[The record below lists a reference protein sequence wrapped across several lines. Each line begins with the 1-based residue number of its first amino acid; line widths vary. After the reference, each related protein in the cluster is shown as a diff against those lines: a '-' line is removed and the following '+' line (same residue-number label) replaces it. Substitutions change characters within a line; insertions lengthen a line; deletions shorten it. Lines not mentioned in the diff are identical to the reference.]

1 MLNEIEEFKA
11 YTQQPTYAATGKRDT
26 SYMGRF
32 TVRTFTEFEGLGRI
46 LTIIARGYLFQE
58 GKNPYERIEYARNA
72 LCAWCS
78 IPEKTKK
85 ALEGRLNP
93 KVNFSDLASA
103 FPELVDEKGNGWL
116 YRHVYSIIQFVKDN
130 PSIAS
135 KSAADNCEI
144 IKEGFTREWKKK
156 VRQMQVP
163 AFALNTKGAWI
174 LRFDDILADALEL
187 GPLQNYDIS
196 LPQETLDLLAE
207 ITPKGVP
214 DTLLSM
220 LAKYYLAHKQESED
234 WVVLPV
240 SAVDAYYSSN
250 SFSKKW
256 KPILPKDL
264 VLFKNSYG
272 ICKYQIRIGASI
284 Q

>member
-11 YTQQPTYAATGKRDT
+11 YTEQPVYAATGKRDT

-32 TVRTFTEFEGLGRI
+32 TFRTFTEFEGLGRI
-46 LTIIARGYLFQE
+46 LTIIARGYLFKA
-58 GKNPYERIEYARNA
+58 GNNPYERIDYARNA

-78 IPEKTKK
+78 IPEETKK
-85 ALEGRLNP
+85 APEGRPNP

-103 FPELVDEKGNGWL
+103 FPELVDKDGSGWL
-116 YRHVYSIIQFVKDN
+116 YRHVQGIIQFVKGN
-130 PSIAS
+130 SSITS

-144 IKEGFTREWKKK
+144 LKEGFTKEWKKK

-187 GPLQNYDIS
+187 GPLLNHDIS
-196 LPQETLDLLAE
+196 LPQETLDLLTDR
-207 ITPKGVP
+207 TPKGVP
-214 DTLLSM
+214 DVLLPM
-220 LAKYYLAHKQESED
+220 LAKYYLAHLQEGEE

-240 SAVDAYYSSN
+240 SAVDAYYSGN

-256 KPILPKDL
+256 KPLLPKEL
-264 VLFKNSYG
+264 VEFKNSYG
-272 ICKYQIRIGASI
+272 ICKYKITL
-284 Q
+284 

>member
-1 MLNEIEEFKA
+1 MLNEIEEFRA
-11 YTQQPTYAATGKRDT
+11 YTEKPFYAATGKRDT

-32 TVRTFTEFEGLGRI
+32 TFRTFTEFEGLGRI
-46 LTIIARGYLFQE
+46 LTIVARGYLFNE
-58 GKNPYERIEYARNA
+58 GNNPYERIEYARNA

-85 ALEGRLNP
+85 APEGRPNP

-103 FPELVDEKGNGWL
+103 FPELVDANGSGWL
-116 YRHVYSIIQFVKDN
+116 YRHVQSIIQFVKAN
-130 PSIAS
+130 PNITS

-144 IKEGFTREWKKK
+144 LKEGFTREWKKK

-187 GPLQNYDIS
+187 GPLQNHDIS
-196 LPQETLDLLAE
+196 LPQETLALLAE
-207 ITPKGVP
+207 KTPKGVP
-214 DTLLSM
+214 DTLLPM
-220 LAKYYLAHKQESED
+220 LVKFYLAHLQEGEE

-240 SAVDAYYSSN
+240 SAVDAYYGGH

-256 KPILPKDL
+256 KPLLPKEFAE
-264 VLFKNSYG
+264 FKNSYG
-272 ICKYQIRIGASI
+272 ICKFKIIL
-284 Q
+284 

>member
-11 YTQQPTYAATGKRDT
+11 YTKQPTYAATGKRDM

-32 TVRTFTEFEGLGRI
+32 TFRTFTEFEGLGRI
-46 LTIIARGYLFQE
+46 LTIIARGYLFDN
-58 GKNPYERIEYARNA
+58 GSNPYERIEYARNA

-78 IPEKTKK
+78 IPEEMKK
-85 ALEGRLNP
+85 APEGRPNP

-116 YRHVYSIIQFVKDN
+116 YRHVQSIIQFVKGN
-130 PSIAS
+130 PNITS

-144 IKEGFTREWKKK
+144 LKEGFTREWKKK

-163 AFALNTKGAWI
+163 AFALNTKGAWV

-187 GPLQNYDIS
+187 GPLQNHDIS
-196 LPQETLDLLAE
+196 FPQETLDLLTDR
-207 ITPKGVP
+207 TPKGVP
-214 DTLLSM
+214 DNLLSM
-220 LAKYYLAHKQESED
+220 LVKYYFVHLQEGEE

-240 SAVDAYYSSN
+240 AAVDAYYGSN

-256 KPILPKDL
+256 KPLLPKEL
-264 VLFKNSYG
+264 IEFKNSYG
-272 ICKYQIRIGASI
+272 ICKFKIIL
-284 Q
+284 

>member
-11 YTQQPTYAATGKRDT
+11 YTDHPTYVATGKRDT

-32 TVRTFTEFEGLGRI
+32 TFRTFTEFEGLGRI
-46 LTIIARGYLFQE
+46 LTIIARGYLSNE
-58 GKNPYERIEYARNA
+58 GNNPYEQIEYARNA

-85 ALEGRLNP
+85 APEGRPNP
-93 KVNFSDLASA
+93 KVNFSDLASV
-103 FPELVDEKGNGWL
+103 FPELVSEDGSGWL
-116 YRHVYSIIQFVKDN
+116 YRHVQSVIQFVKDN
-130 PSIAS
+130 PNITS

-144 IKEGFTREWKKK
+144 LEKGFTREWKKK

-163 AFALNTKGAWI
+163 AFALNTKGAWV

-196 LPQETLDLLAE
+196 LPQETTTLLAE
-207 ITPKGVP
+207 RTPKGIP
-214 DTLLSM
+214 DNLLPM
-220 LAKYYLAHKQESED
+220 LVKFYLVHKQTGEE

-240 SAVDAYYSSN
+240 SAVDAYYGSN

-256 KPILPKDL
+256 KPLLPKNF
-264 VLFKNSYG
+264 VEFKNSYG
-272 ICKYQIRIGASI
+272 ICKYKITL
-284 Q
+284 

>member
-11 YTQQPTYAATGKRDT
+11 YTEQPVYAATGKRDT
-26 SYMGRF
+26 SYMGHF
-32 TVRTFTEFEGLGRI
+32 TFRTFTEFEGLGRI
-46 LTIIARGYLFQE
+46 LTIVARGYLFSE
-58 GKNPYERIEYARNA
+58 AGNPYERIEYAWNA

-78 IPEKTKK
+78 LPEETKK
-85 ALEGRLNP
+85 APEGRPNP

-103 FPELVDEKGNGWL
+103 FPELVDTDGCGWL
-116 YRHVYSIIQFVKDN
+116 YRHVQSIIQFVKDN
-130 PSIAS
+130 PKIAS

-144 IKEGFTREWKKK
+144 LKEGFAREWKKK

-187 GPLQNYDIS
+187 GPLQNFNIS
-196 LPQETLDLLAE
+196 LPKETLDLLAE
-207 ITPKGVP
+207 RTPKGVP
-214 DTLLSM
+214 NTLLPM
-220 LAKYYLAHKQESED
+220 LAKYYLVYLQEGED

-240 SAVDAYYSSN
+240 SAVDAYYGSN

-256 KPILPKDL
+256 KLLLP
-264 VLFKNSYG
+264 VLTATSPTSVLT
-272 ICKYQIRIGASI
+272 I
-284 Q
+284 